1 MSHFEVKIQPIFV
14 KPHPGADRLDL
25 ANIGSPDG
33 WQVVV
38 GKVATE
44 VNGETVY
51 VSRYKTG
58 DLVAYIGENAIVPEW
73 VLKKYGYWNE
83 EQNKGML
90 AGSKGDRVKAIR
102 LRGEFSLGICIP
114 TWMYANSDNHFI
126 LDANDNPVTVDKDQD
141 VSELLGVTKYEP
153 PIPVEMAGEVYNFG
167 THVGVNYDIENIK
180 NFPDVFVDSEEV
192 QVTEKLHGTFCQI
205 VVMPFEQQYHH
216 DDHFSGV
223 DSDGIEAV
231 YIAISSKGL
240 GGKGLFLKNNEKNAN
255 NIYVRTAQRYF
266 DSLSEHPT
274 SDVITLCGEVFGH
287 SVQDLHYGYSQG
299 QTDFRLFDVY
309 FGRRGAGEWLNDED
323 LDLFV
328 EQYGIERVP
337 LLYRGPYSKQL
348 IQDMTQ
354 KTKSVFD
361 PKQIREGVVI
371 KPVEER
377 NVANLGRV
385 VLKSINEDYL
395 TRKNGTEFN

>member
-1 MSHFEVKIQPIFV
+1 MSNFEVKIQPIFIT
-14 KPHPGADRLDL
+14 PHSNANALELG
-25 ANIGSPDG
+25 NIGSPDG
-33 WQVVV
+33 WQVIVAK
-38 GKVATE
+38 GKFQ
-44 VNGETVY
+44 
-51 VSRYKTG
+51 TG
-58 DLVAYIGENAIVPEW
+58 NMVAYIGENAVVPEW

-83 EQNKGML
+83 EQNKGIL

-102 LRGEFSLGICIP
+102 LRGEFSLGIVIP
-114 TWMYANSDNHFI
+114 VREITTYDEDEGTCLMSYMLEDEYVEPDENVAD
-126 LDANDNPVTVDKDQD
+126 
-141 VSELLGVTKYEP
+141 LLGVTKYEP

-180 NFPDVFVDSEEV
+180 NYPDVLVEGEEV
-192 QVTEKLHGTFCQI
+192 QITEKLHGTFCQI
-205 VVMPFEQQYHH
+205 VVMPYTQQYQHE
-216 DDHFSGV
+216 DHFIGI
-223 DSDGIEAV
+223 DPDGNKAA

-266 DSLSEHPT
+266 DTLVEHPI
-274 SDVITLCGEVFGH
+274 DEVMTLCGEVFGH
-287 SVQDLHYGYSQG
+287 GVQDLHYGYSQG

-348 IQDMTQ
+348 IQEMTQ

-377 NVANLGRV
+377 NVPNLGRV
-385 VLKSINEDYL
+385 ALKSINESYL